1 MNRHSIY
8 RYSEYRYSETSL
20 FRHMLVGMVAFL
32 LCLPCPRSLS
42 GAGIDNSLKTWK
54 SSELIGRAKS
64 YIEADTLLDRA
75 VEALSIVANRYYE
88 NPEDKEARH
97 NAVEAMTQLSGIYS
111 YRIFDFGKA
120 YDYAATAR
128 LIAEEDK
135 DDYNL
140 AHIYSMISNLYV
152 LSGNDDE
159 QTSAA
164 IDSFTHLSYKHALK
178 GNNED
183 AIARHAVN
191 MSLSRL
197 QDTGWGS
204 FRSDVISMRGH
215 RFAAGSVYR
224 TIADDILNGMDA
236 YFAGDYA
243 KAERLLLSAYRLV
256 PERQYTERYRYG
268 ILYLLQYVY
277 DRKGDY
283 AAEEA
288 NLRQRLKMSTDLH
301 LDDYRMF
308 TLQCMRNFYIR
319 RELPDSANKY
329 HIEFLLFKDS
339 LESDGGKSK
348 VGSMEMLRQIQKS
361 NEEVK
366 QLSLQRQSDHR
377 RLVAACAVIVVVL
390 VVPPVLAYMF
400 AQMRKNHRALYA
412 RHRELLRLQDRYN
425 RMLDSSATAGTPEG
439 NGETL
444 PSSPRKE
451 EPEESVAEALRQVF
465 ARIVRRME
473 SSDEIYSP
481 GYSIDALA
489 ASLHEPKRAVSN
501 AINYC
506 YEGNF
511 HQFLSTYRIRKACTL
526 MQTESREA
534 RTVEYIAEACGFRSR
549 TSFASLFKKHTGLTP
564 SEYWRMARSSS
575 PE

>member
-1 MNRHSIY
+1 M
-8 RYSEYRYSETSL
+8 
-20 FRHMLVGMVAFL
+20 
-32 LCLPCPRSLS
+32 
-42 GAGIDNSLKTWK
+42 
-54 SSELIGRAKS
+54 
-64 YIEADTLLDRA
+64 
-75 VEALSIVANRYYE
+75 
-88 NPEDKEARH
+88 
-97 NAVEAMTQLSGIYS
+97 
-111 YRIFDFGKA
+111 
-120 YDYAATAR
+120 
-128 LIAEEDK
+128 
-135 DDYNL
+135 
-140 AHIYSMISNLYV
+140 
-152 LSGNDDE
+152 
-159 QTSAA
+159 
-164 IDSFTHLSYKHALK
+164 
-178 GNNED
+178 
-183 AIARHAVN
+183 
-191 MSLSRL
+191 
-197 QDTGWGS
+197 
-204 FRSDVISMRGH
+204 
-215 RFAAGSVYR
+215 
-224 TIADDILNGMDA
+224 
-236 YFAGDYA
+236 
-243 KAERLLLSAYRLV
+243 
-256 PERQYTERYRYG
+256 
-268 ILYLLQYVY
+268 
-277 DRKGDY
+277 
-283 AAEEA
+283 
-288 NLRQRLKMSTDLH
+288 
-301 LDDYRMF
+301 
-308 TLQCMRNFYIR
+308 
-319 RELPDSANKY
+319 
-329 HIEFLLFKDS
+329 
-339 LESDGGKSK
+339 
-348 VGSMEMLRQIQKS
+348 
-361 NEEVK
+361 K

-390 VVPPVLAYMF
+390 VVALVLAYMF